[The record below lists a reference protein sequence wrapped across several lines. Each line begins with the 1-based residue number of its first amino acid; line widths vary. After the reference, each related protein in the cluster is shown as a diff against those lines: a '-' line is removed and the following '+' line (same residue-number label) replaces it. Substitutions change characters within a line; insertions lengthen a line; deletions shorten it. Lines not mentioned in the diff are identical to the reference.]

1 MTALQWDQVGQR
13 KYETGVDRGV
23 LYVASNGVYDGGV
36 AWNGLETIT
45 EKPTGGEATATY
57 ADNIKYLNLLS
68 IEEFAATIEAY
79 TYPDEFGPCD
89 GTVAAQ
95 DGVYVGQQPRQTFG
109 LCYRTKIGNDV
120 DGAEAGYKL
129 HLCYGLLAKPSEKA
143 YMTINDTPEAITF
156 SWDVTSTPVEV
167 PGYKPSATIVIDSTK
182 VDADALGILEDMLYG
197 TVGDDPFLP
206 LPEAVLSIFDG
217 TITLATPTAPTY
229 NSSTDIVTIPSVTG
243 VIYQIDGEAVP
254 SGSYGPIAA
263 NVFIVA
269 VPDTGYYFPSNV
281 DTDWLITFA

>member
-1 MTALQWDQVGQR
+1 MTALLWDQIGER

-23 LYVASNGVYDGGV
+23 LYVANDGLYDNGV

-68 IEEFAATIEAY
+68 IEEFAGTIEAY

-89 GTVAAQ
+89 GTESAYP
-95 DGVYVGQQPRQTFG
+95 GVLVGQQPRKTFG
-109 LCYRTKIGNDV
+109 LCYRTRIGTDT
-120 DGAEAGYKL
+120 DGTEAGYKL
-129 HLCYGLLAKPSEKA
+129 HLCYGLLAKPSEKG

-156 SWDVTSTPVEV
+156 SWDFTSTPVEV
-167 PGYKPSATIVIDSTK
+167 PGYKPSATLVIDSTK
-182 VDADALGILEDMLYG
+182 VNSVALAALEDMLYG

-206 LPEAVLSIFDG
+206 LPAAVLAMFDG
-217 TITLATPTAPTY
+217 TVTLATPTAPTY

-243 VIYQIDGEAVP
+243 VIYKVDGEVVP
-254 SGSYGPIAA
+254 SGSYGPITA
-263 NVFIVA
+263 NVFITA
-269 VPDTGYYFPSNV
+269 HPADGYYFPGTV